1 MNTRKKDLPSQEGQQ
16 MLETLRQSVS
26 KALEKKRRLGQY
38 AVIWKNGKPMVTSG
52 DAPGPDKTT
61 TNNAGDLVKEN
72 AVSLTN
78 GADK

>member
-1 MNTRKKDLPSQEGQQ
+1 MNTRKKALPSQEGQQ

-38 AVIWKNGKPMVTSG
+38 AVIWKNGKPVVTG
-52 DAPGPDKTT
+52 EDAPGVNRTPIDSVG
-61 TNNAGDLVKEN
+61 AVVKEK

-78 GADK
+78 EADK